1 MGYVF
6 QGLALNIVQALLLLA
21 FAPLIAGII
30 NKVKAFLQ
38 KRQGASV
45 LQEYFDLAKW
55 WKKPTILTPYTS
67 IIFVVA
73 PAVYFITSFLA
84 ASMVPGFL
92 AGQISISDAF
102 IFVYI
107 LALGRFVA
115 ACMLPNFFGG
125 RAGFG
130 DVFVFVYI
138 MALGRFFMAVSS
150 MDAATAFGGMGGSR
164 EVYVSVLVE
173 PAVMLAILINS
184 LRYHSTTLSGMVI
197 DYDGAYFTVSA
208 ALACVAFFLVIL
220 AENSRLPVD
229 NPDTHLELTMI
240 HEGMTLEYS
249 GPLLT
254 LIHLGSMLKVMVF
267 LTLFGALYLPLAV
280 PLAVKILFGAVLIGL
295 VEILNN
301 KMRLFKVR
309 VYMGAAIVLLLLAI
323 IAE

>member
-38 KRQGASV
+38 KRQGASL
-45 LQEYFDLAKW
+45 LQEYFDFAKW

-107 LALGRFVA
+107 LALGRF
-115 ACMLPNFFGG
+115 
-125 RAGFG
+125 
-130 DVFVFVYI
+130 
-138 MALGRFFMAVSS
+138 FMCLSS

-267 LTLFGALYLPLAV
+267 LTLFGALYFPLAV

>member
-1 MGYVF
+1 MGYILE
-6 QGLALNIVQALLLLA
+6 GLGLNIVQALVLLA

-45 LQEYFDLAKW
+45 LQEYFDLRKW
-55 WKKPTILTPYTS
+55 WRKPTILTPHTS
-67 IIFVVA
+67 VIFILAPVA
-73 PAVYFITSFLA
+73 YFVTSFLA

-92 AGQISISDAF
+92 AGQVSISDAF
-102 IFVYI
+102 VFVYI
-107 LALGRFVA
+107 LALGRF
-115 ACMLPNFFGG
+115 
-125 RAGFG
+125 
-130 DVFVFVYI
+130 
-138 MALGRFFMAVSS
+138 FMTLSS
-150 MDAATAFGGMGGSR
+150 MDAATSFGGMGGSR
-164 EVYVSVLVE
+164 EIYISVLVE

-184 LRYHSTTLSGMVI
+184 LRYHSTTLSSMVI

-254 LIHLGSMLKVMVF
+254 LIHLGSMLKIMVF

-280 PLAVKILFGAVLIGL
+280 PLAVKILFGAVLIGI

-309 VYMGAAIVLLLLAI
+309 VYLGAAIVLLLLAI

>member
-45 LQEYFDLAKW
+45 LQEYFDLVKW

-107 LALGRFVA
+107 LALGRF
-115 ACMLPNFFGG
+115 
-125 RAGFG
+125 
-130 DVFVFVYI
+130 
-138 MALGRFFMAVSS
+138 FMCLSS

-208 ALACVAFFLVIL
+208 ALACVAFFLIIL

>member
-107 LALGRFVA
+107 LALGRF
-115 ACMLPNFFGG
+115 
-125 RAGFG
+125 
-130 DVFVFVYI
+130 
-138 MALGRFFMAVSS
+138 FMCLSS

-208 ALACVAFFLVIL
+208 VLACVAFFLVIL

>member
-55 WKKPTILTPYTS
+55 WKKPTILTPYTG

-107 LALGRFVA
+107 LALGRF
-115 ACMLPNFFGG
+115 
-125 RAGFG
+125 
-130 DVFVFVYI
+130 
-138 MALGRFFMAVSS
+138 FMCLSS

-280 PLAVKILFGAVLIGL
+280 PLAFKILFGAVLIGL

>member
-1 MGYVF
+1 MGYIF
-6 QGLALNIVQALLLLA
+6 QELALNLVQALLLLA
-21 FAPLIAGII
+21 FAPLILGII

-38 KRQGASV
+38 KRQGASI

-67 IIFVVA
+67 IVFVVA
-73 PAVYFITSFLA
+73 PAIYFVSSFLA

-107 LALGRFVA
+107 LALGRF
-115 ACMLPNFFGG
+115 
-125 RAGFG
+125 
-130 DVFVFVYI
+130 
-138 MALGRFFMAVSS
+138 FMCLSS

-184 LRYHSTTLSGMVI
+184 MRYHTTTLSGMVI

-254 LIHLGSMLKVMVF
+254 LIHLGSMLKIMVF
-267 LTLFGALYLPLAV
+267 LTLFGALYLPFSI
-280 PLAVKILFGAVLIGL
+280 PLALKIILGAVLIAV

>member
-21 FAPLIAGII
+21 FAPLIAGVI

-84 ASMVPGFL
+84 ASMLPGFL

-107 LALGRFVA
+107 LALGRF
-115 ACMLPNFFGG
+115 
-125 RAGFG
+125 
-130 DVFVFVYI
+130 
-138 MALGRFFMAVSS
+138 FMCLSS

>member
-38 KRQGASV
+38 KRQGASL

-73 PAVYFITSFLA
+73 PALYFITSFLA

-107 LALGRFVA
+107 LALGRF
-115 ACMLPNFFGG
+115 
-125 RAGFG
+125 
-130 DVFVFVYI
+130 
-138 MALGRFFMAVSS
+138 FMCLSS

-267 LTLFGALYLPLAV
+267 LTLFGALYFPLAV

>member
-73 PAVYFITSFLA
+73 PAVYFITSFLV

-107 LALGRFVA
+107 LALGRF
-115 ACMLPNFFGG
+115 
-125 RAGFG
+125 
-130 DVFVFVYI
+130 
-138 MALGRFFMAVSS
+138 FMCLSS

>member
-1 MGYVF
+1 MGYILE
-6 QGLALNIVQALLLLA
+6 GLGLNIVQALVLLA

-45 LQEYFDLAKW
+45 LQEYFDLRKW
-55 WKKPTILTPYTS
+55 WKKPTILTPHTS
-67 IIFVVA
+67 VIFILAPVA
-73 PAVYFITSFLA
+73 YFVTSFLA

-92 AGQISISDAF
+92 AGQVSISDAF
-102 IFVYI
+102 VFVYI
-107 LALGRFVA
+107 LALGRF
-115 ACMLPNFFGG
+115 
-125 RAGFG
+125 
-130 DVFVFVYI
+130 
-138 MALGRFFMAVSS
+138 FMTLSS
-150 MDAATAFGGMGGSR
+150 MDAATSFGGMGGSR
-164 EVYVSVLVE
+164 EIYIS
-173 PAVMLAILINS
+173 VMLAILINS
-184 LRYHSTTLSGMVI
+184 LRYHSTTLSSMVI

-254 LIHLGSMLKVMVF
+254 LIHLGSMLKIMVF

-280 PLAVKILFGAVLIGL
+280 PLAVKILFGAVLIGI

-309 VYMGAAIVLLLLAI
+309 VYLGAAIVLLLLAI

>member
-55 WKKPTILTPYTS
+55 WKKPPILTPYTS

-107 LALGRFVA
+107 LALGRF
-115 ACMLPNFFGG
+115 
-125 RAGFG
+125 
-130 DVFVFVYI
+130 
-138 MALGRFFMAVSS
+138 FMCLSS

>member
-92 AGQISISDAF
+92 AGQISFSDAF

-107 LALGRFVA
+107 LALGRF
-115 ACMLPNFFGG
+115 
-125 RAGFG
+125 
-130 DVFVFVYI
+130 
-138 MALGRFFMAVSS
+138 FMCLSS

>member
-1 MGYVF
+1 MSYIF
-6 QGLALNIVQALLLLA
+6 QGLALNMAQAVLLLA
-21 FAPLIAGII
+21 FAPLVAGII

-38 KRQGASV
+38 KRQGASIW
-45 LQEYFDLAKW
+45 QEYFDLAKW
-55 WKKPTILTPYTS
+55 WKKPTLLTPYTS
-67 IIFVVA
+67 IIFIAAPVA
-73 PAVYFITSFLA
+73 YFITSFLA

-107 LALGRFVA
+107 LALGRFFI
-115 ACMLPNFFGG
+115 CL
-125 RAGFG
+125 
-130 DVFVFVYI
+130 
-138 MALGRFFMAVSS
+138 SS
-150 MDAATAFGGMGGSR
+150 MDAATSFGGMGGSR
-164 EVYVSVLVE
+164 EIYVSVLVE

-184 LRYHSTTLSGMVI
+184 MRYHTTTLSGMVI
-197 DYDGAYFTVSA
+197 DFDGAYFTVSA
-208 ALACVAFFLVIL
+208 ALACVAFFLIIL

-280 PLAVKILFGAVLIGL
+280 PLAFKILFGAVLIGV

>member
-1 MGYVF
+1 MGYILE
-6 QGLALNIVQALLLLA
+6 GLGLNIVQALVLLA

-45 LQEYFDLAKW
+45 LQEYFDLRKW
-55 WKKPTILTPYTS
+55 WKKPTILTPHTS
-67 IIFVVA
+67 VIFILAPVA
-73 PAVYFITSFLA
+73 YFVTSFLA

-92 AGQISISDAF
+92 AGQVSISDAF
-102 IFVYI
+102 VFVYI
-107 LALGRFVA
+107 LALGRF
-115 ACMLPNFFGG
+115 
-125 RAGFG
+125 
-130 DVFVFVYI
+130 
-138 MALGRFFMAVSS
+138 FMTLSS
-150 MDAATAFGGMGGSR
+150 MDAATSFGGMGGSR
-164 EVYVSVLVE
+164 EIYISVLVE

-184 LRYHSTTLSGMVI
+184 LRYHSTTLSSMVI
-197 DYDGAYFTVSA
+197 DYDGAYLTVSA

-240 HEGMTLEYS
+240 HEGMTLQYS

-254 LIHLGSMLKVMVF
+254 LIHLGSMLKIMVF

-280 PLAVKILFGAVLIGL
+280 PLAVKILFGAVLIGV

-309 VYMGAAIVLLLLAI
+309 VYLGAAIVLLLLAI

>member
-84 ASMVPGFL
+84 ASMVPGFF

-107 LALGRFVA
+107 LALGRF
-115 ACMLPNFFGG
+115 
-125 RAGFG
+125 
-130 DVFVFVYI
+130 
-138 MALGRFFMAVSS
+138 FMCLSS

>member
-73 PAVYFITSFLA
+73 PVVYFITSFLA

-107 LALGRFVA
+107 LALGRF
-115 ACMLPNFFGG
+115 
-125 RAGFG
+125 
-130 DVFVFVYI
+130 
-138 MALGRFFMAVSS
+138 FMCLSS

-280 PLAVKILFGAVLIGL
+280 PLAVKILFGAVLMGL

>member
-1 MGYVF
+1 MGFVF

-73 PAVYFITSFLA
+73 PAVYFITSFLS

-107 LALGRFVA
+107 LALGRF
-115 ACMLPNFFGG
+115 
-125 RAGFG
+125 
-130 DVFVFVYI
+130 
-138 MALGRFFMAVSS
+138 FMCLSS

>member
-21 FAPLIAGII
+21 VAPLIAGII

-107 LALGRFVA
+107 LALGRF
-115 ACMLPNFFGG
+115 
-125 RAGFG
+125 
-130 DVFVFVYI
+130 
-138 MALGRFFMAVSS
+138 FMCLSS
-150 MDAATAFGGMGGSR
+150 MDAATAFGGMGVSR

-280 PLAVKILFGAVLIGL
+280 PLAVKIIFGAVLIGL

>member
-6 QGLALNIVQALLLLA
+6 QGLTLNIVQALLLLA

-107 LALGRFVA
+107 LALGRF
-115 ACMLPNFFGG
+115 
-125 RAGFG
+125 
-130 DVFVFVYI
+130 
-138 MALGRFFMAVSS
+138 FMCLSS

-249 GPLLT
+249 GPLLS

>member
-6 QGLALNIVQALLLLA
+6 QVLALNIVQALLLLA

-38 KRQGASV
+38 KRQGASI

-107 LALGRFVA
+107 LALGRF
-115 ACMLPNFFGG
+115 
-125 RAGFG
+125 
-130 DVFVFVYI
+130 
-138 MALGRFFMAVSS
+138 FMCLSS

>member
-73 PAVYFITSFLA
+73 PAVYFITSFFA

-107 LALGRFVA
+107 LALGRF
-115 ACMLPNFFGG
+115 
-125 RAGFG
+125 
-130 DVFVFVYI
+130 
-138 MALGRFFMAVSS
+138 FMCLSS

>member
-1 MGYVF
+1 MDYIVQSMG
-6 QGLALNIVQALLLLA
+6 LNILQALVLLA

-45 LQEYFDLAKW
+45 LQEYYDLAKW
-55 WKKPTILTPYTS
+55 WKKPTLLTPYTGV
-67 IIFVVA
+67 IFILA
-73 PAVYFITSFLA
+73 PCVYFVTSFLA

-92 AGQISISDAF
+92 NGQLTVGDAF

-107 LALGRFVA
+107 
-115 ACMLPNFFGG
+115 
-125 RAGFG
+125 
-130 DVFVFVYI
+130 
-138 MALGRFFMAVSS
+138 MALDRFFMTLSS
-150 MDAATAFGGMGGSR
+150 MDSATAFGGMGGSR
-164 EVYVSVLVE
+164 EIYISVLVE

-184 LRYHSTTLSGMVI
+184 MRYHSTTLSSMVI

-254 LIHLGSMLKVMVF
+254 MIHLGSMLKVMVF

-280 PLAVKILFGAVLIGL
+280 PLALKILFGAVLIGV

-309 VYMGAAIVLLLLAI
+309 VYLGAAIVLLLLAI

>member
-55 WKKPTILTPYTS
+55 WNKPTILTPYTS

-107 LALGRFVA
+107 LALGRF
-115 ACMLPNFFGG
+115 
-125 RAGFG
+125 
-130 DVFVFVYI
+130 
-138 MALGRFFMAVSS
+138 FMCLSS

>member
-21 FAPLIAGII
+21 FAPLIAGIV

-107 LALGRFVA
+107 LALGRF
-115 ACMLPNFFGG
+115 
-125 RAGFG
+125 
-130 DVFVFVYI
+130 
-138 MALGRFFMAVSS
+138 FMCLSS

>member
-1 MGYVF
+1 MGYIF
-6 QGLALNIVQALLLLA
+6 QELALNLVQALLLLA
-21 FAPLIAGII
+21 FAPLIMGII

-38 KRQGASV
+38 KRQGASI
-45 LQEYFDLAKW
+45 LQEYFDLSKW

-67 IIFVVA
+67 IVFVVA
-73 PAVYFITSFLA
+73 PAIYFVASFLA

-107 LALGRFVA
+107 LALGRF
-115 ACMLPNFFGG
+115 
-125 RAGFG
+125 
-130 DVFVFVYI
+130 
-138 MALGRFFMAVSS
+138 FMCLSS

-184 LRYHSTTLSGMVI
+184 MRYHTTTLSGMVI

-254 LIHLGSMLKVMVF
+254 LIHLGSMLKIMVF
-267 LTLFGALYLPLAV
+267 LTLFGALYLPFSI
-280 PLAVKILFGAVLIGL
+280 PLALKIILGAVLIAV

>member
-1 MGYVF
+1 MGYILE
-6 QGLALNIVQALLLLA
+6 GLGLNIVQALVLLA

-45 LQEYFDLAKW
+45 LQEYLDLRKW
-55 WKKPTILTPYTS
+55 WKKPTILTPHTS
-67 IIFVVA
+67 VIFILAPVA
-73 PAVYFITSFLA
+73 YFVTSFLA

-92 AGQISISDAF
+92 AGQVSISDAF
-102 IFVYI
+102 VFVYI
-107 LALGRFVA
+107 LALGRF
-115 ACMLPNFFGG
+115 
-125 RAGFG
+125 
-130 DVFVFVYI
+130 
-138 MALGRFFMAVSS
+138 FMTLSS
-150 MDAATAFGGMGGSR
+150 MDAATSFGGMGGSR
-164 EVYVSVLVE
+164 EIYISVLVE

-184 LRYHSTTLSGMVI
+184 LRYHSTTLSSMVI

-254 LIHLGSMLKVMVF
+254 LIHLGSMLKIMVF

-280 PLAVKILFGAVLIGL
+280 PLAVKILFGAVLIGV

-309 VYMGAAIVLLLLAI
+309 VYLGAAIVLLLLAI

>member
-67 IIFVVA
+67 IIFVMA

-107 LALGRFVA
+107 LALGRF
-115 ACMLPNFFGG
+115 
-125 RAGFG
+125 
-130 DVFVFVYI
+130 
-138 MALGRFFMAVSS
+138 FMCLSS

>member
-21 FAPLIAGII
+21 FAPLIAGVI
-30 NKVKAFLQ
+30 NKVKSFLQ

-107 LALGRFVA
+107 LALGRF
-115 ACMLPNFFGG
+115 
-125 RAGFG
+125 
-130 DVFVFVYI
+130 
-138 MALGRFFMAVSS
+138 FMCLSS

>member
-1 MGYVF
+1 MDYILE
-6 QGLALNIVQALLLLA
+6 GLGLNIVQALVLLA

-45 LQEYFDLAKW
+45 LQEYFDLRKW
-55 WKKPTILTPYTS
+55 WKKPTILTPHTS
-67 IIFVVA
+67 VIFILAPVA
-73 PAVYFITSFLA
+73 YFVTSFLA

-92 AGQISISDAF
+92 AGQVSISDAF
-102 IFVYI
+102 VFVYI
-107 LALGRFVA
+107 LALGRF
-115 ACMLPNFFGG
+115 
-125 RAGFG
+125 
-130 DVFVFVYI
+130 
-138 MALGRFFMAVSS
+138 FMTLSS
-150 MDAATAFGGMGGSR
+150 MDAATSFGGMGGSR
-164 EVYVSVLVE
+164 EIYISVLVE

-184 LRYHSTTLSGMVI
+184 LRYHSTTLSSMVI

-254 LIHLGSMLKVMVF
+254 LIHLGSMLKIMVF

-280 PLAVKILFGAVLIGL
+280 PLAVKILFGAVLIGV

-309 VYMGAAIVLLLLAI
+309 VYLGAAIVLLLLAI

>member
-1 MGYVF
+1 MGYIF

-67 IIFVVA
+67 IIFVAA
-73 PAVYFITSFLA
+73 PVVYFMTSFLA
-84 ASMVPGFL
+84 AFMVPGFL

-107 LALGRFVA
+107 LALGRF
-115 ACMLPNFFGG
+115 
-125 RAGFG
+125 
-130 DVFVFVYI
+130 
-138 MALGRFFMAVSS
+138 FMCLSS

-184 LRYHSTTLSGMVI
+184 MRYHTTTLSGMVI

-208 ALACVAFFLVIL
+208 ALACVAFFLIIL

-267 LTLFGALYLPLAV
+267 LTLFGALYLPLSI
-280 PLAVKILFGAVLIGL
+280 PLVIKIFFGAVLIAV